1 MRTIEIR
8 QKVLLVSQK
17 ASGKDGIRI
26 GCDKELVTKLFLQ
39 TLERGIISQYVVQDI
54 RHLLS
59 NSSTVNEELISA
71 VTKASALE
79 KDRSFF

>member
-26 GCDKELVTKLFLQ
+26 GCDKELVMKLFLQ

-71 VTKASALE
+71 VTKASTLE
-79 KDRSFF
+79 KDRSLF